1 MRMAAILIKLVK
13 GRIKQNQDVR
23 IVLTLI
29 GLPNGSIDSVM
40 QWNKLLRF
48 VWLRNPILVIL
59 HGFLKSFRLAVLFV
73 QNIDMLK
80 K

>member
-23 IVLTLI
+23 I

-59 HGFLKSFRLAVLFV
+59 HGFLKSFSLAVLFV

>member
-1 MRMAAILIKLVK
+1 MAAILIKLVK

-59 HGFLKSFRLAVLFV
+59 HGFLKSLSLAVLFV